1 MSSSGIL
8 LLDKPR
14 GMLSFKL
21 VQILRKL
28 LGVKKIGHAGT
39 LDPFA
44 TGVMIMLIGREYTK
58 LSDLLLNKSKVYE
71 AVVKLGEATDTYDC
85 DGEAQSC
92 SSYQPTEEEIRTSL
106 NAFNGEIEQIPPM
119 YSAKK
124 VGGKKLCDLAR
135 KGHTIERAPCKVEV
149 QTEWLS
155 YDYPY
160 LHLRV
165 ACSKGTYIRS
175 IAHDLGQMLSCGAHL
190 VELKRTVCG
199 PFTLDQCISPEL
211 FSSPTFSADSHLL
224 KSLP

>member
-1 MSSSGIL
+1 MTSGIL
-8 LLDKPR
+8 LIDKPR

-21 VQILRKL
+21 VQILRKQ
-28 LGVKKIGHAGT
+28 LGVQKIGHAGT

-44 TGVMIMLIGREYTK
+44 TGVMIMLIGREYTR

-85 DGEAQSC
+85 DGEITSS
-92 SSYQPTEEEIRTSL
+92 SSYQPTEEEIQKALT
-106 NAFNGEIEQIPPM
+106 AFNGEIEQIPPM

-149 QTEWLS
+149 QTEWIS
-155 YDYPY
+155 YTYPY
-160 LHLRV
+160 LHLRI

-175 IAHDLGQMLSCGAHL
+175 IAHDLGQILNCGAHL
-190 VELKRTVCG
+190 TELKRTACG
-199 PFTLDQCISPEL
+199 PFTLDQCVSQEL
-211 FSSPTFSADSHLL
+211 FNSPAFSASSYLL
-224 KSLP
+224 KTLP